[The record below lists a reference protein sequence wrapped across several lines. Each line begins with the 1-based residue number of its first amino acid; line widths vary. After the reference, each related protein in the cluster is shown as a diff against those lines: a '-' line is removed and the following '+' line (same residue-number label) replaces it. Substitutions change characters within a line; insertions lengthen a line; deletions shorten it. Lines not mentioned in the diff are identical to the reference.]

1 MEGYKYIQKYIAE
14 TIEMVQ
20 QKRNRK
26 CILRRLEALAE
37 MIESEESEK

>member
-1 MEGYKYIQKYIAE
+1 MEGEKYILKYIAE

-26 CILRRLEALAE
+26 CILRRLEALVE
-37 MIESEESEK
+37 MIEGEESNK